1 MNCQEITSSTAPK
14 ANEESPVMLP
24 SAIPTSGPSTLASP
38 KFGSNSVTHRTAI
51 AALDMSSGTTNTAAS
66 SARPRPGPAR

>member
-1 MNCQEITSSTAPK
+1 MNCQEMTSSTAPN
-14 ANEESPVMLP
+14 ASEESPMMLP

-38 KFGSNSVTHRTAI
+38 KFGSNSVPQSTAI
-51 AALDMSSGTTNTAAS
+51 AAPDISSGTKNTAAS